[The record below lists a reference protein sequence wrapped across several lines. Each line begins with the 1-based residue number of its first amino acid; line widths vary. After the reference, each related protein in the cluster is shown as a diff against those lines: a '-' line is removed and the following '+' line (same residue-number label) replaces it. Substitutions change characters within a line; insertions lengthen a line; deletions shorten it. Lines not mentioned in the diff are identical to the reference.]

1 MRKIVA
7 IAAIAA
13 AMLVL
18 GSCSGAGGG
27 AVGGDGGI
35 LGNSFTLSGQI
46 YRNEKGYFGDPWTY
60 DGDLCFAMA
69 GPSEELFLGTAAG
82 GAFSITIGALADP
95 TDKHPWV
102 DILPTAGTVSISDPT
117 ATGCV
122 INEVVWDVADPKIT
136 IHIVRG
142 NAALTTIVYWAYTD
156 KDVHIS
162 YTGVYDGTNS
172 MDIDA
177 NLKAGWSRLISTRT
191 GAGPYLDTIRIG
203 EEPAG
208 VCWGDDPRSS

>member
-7 IAAIAA
+7 IAAIVAA
-13 AMLVL
+13 VLVL

-27 AVGGDGGI
+27 AFGGDGGI
-35 LGNSFTLSGQI
+35 LGSSFTLSGQI
-46 YRNEKGYFGDPWTY
+46 YKNEKGIFGDPWTY
-60 DGDLCFAMA
+60 DGDLGFAMA
-69 GPSEELFLGTAAG
+69 NPAEELFLGTTAG
-82 GAFSITIGALADP
+82 GAFSITIGAPDP
-95 TDKHPWV
+95 TDKYPWAN
-102 DILPTAGTVSISDPT
+102 ILPTTGTVSISDST

-122 INEVVWDVADPKIT
+122 INKVVWDVSDPKVSFD
-136 IHIVRG
+136 IVRG
-142 NAALTTIVYWAYTD
+142 NVTLTTIVYWAYTD
-156 KDVHIS
+156 KDVHVS
-162 YTGVYDGTNS
+162 FSGVYDGTNS

-177 NLKAGWSRLISTRT
+177 DMKAGWSRLISTRS